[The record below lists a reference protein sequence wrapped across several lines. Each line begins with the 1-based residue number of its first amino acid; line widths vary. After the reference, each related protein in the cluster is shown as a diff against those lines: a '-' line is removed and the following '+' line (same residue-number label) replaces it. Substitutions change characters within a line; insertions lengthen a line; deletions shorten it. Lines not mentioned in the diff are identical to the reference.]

1 MGFALCPNRW
11 IAAKLVVGL
20 AVNEYFFL
28 GNITI
33 TPKAIAAWL
42 NVSGCGIIPICLG
55 NDVKVSVK
63 SVAVSVHAHETEV

>member
-11 IAAKLVVGL
+11 IATKLVIGL
-20 AVNEYFFL
+20 AVNEDFFL

-33 TPKAIAAWL
+33 APMAIAAWL

-55 NDVKVSVK
+55 NDIKVSVK
-63 SVAVSVHAHETEV
+63 SVTVSVHAHETEV